1 MAFEEIIGNY
11 KIKETL
17 NSIIEKNNILHGY
30 MFTGTEG
37 IGKKLFATEFSKVLL
52 CTAETNKPCNQCK
65 SCIEFSG
72 NSNPDFKIIEPDGN
86 SIKIEQIRL
95 MNSKIIEKPITS
107 ARKVYIINDSQKMT
121 VDAQNCLL
129 KTLEEPPEYATL
141 ILICNNEA
149 QMLNTIKSRCTK
161 INFKPLSISEIKE
174 HIEKQ
179 TNEKINDNIL
189 RLSEGSIGKALK
201 LKEKAEIYTALEKFI
216 NKLEQIRKTS
226 IFSEAELLYK
236 NTEDIQEILNY
247 MNIEFYE
254 KGKTNERY
262 LNCVQIVEQAKKR
275 LKANSNYNMT
285 IDNLLLQ
292 IWEEINEK
300 YSRS

>member
-1 MAFEEIIGNY
+1 MAFEQIIGNT
-11 KIKETL
+11 KIKDTL

-30 MFTGTEG
+30 MFIGIEG
-37 IGKKLFATEFSKVLL
+37 IGKMLFATQFAKMLL
-52 CTAETNKPCNQCK
+52 CTAEKNKPCNCCK
-65 SCIEFSG
+65 SCIEFAG
-72 NSNPDFKIIEPDGN
+72 NSNPDFKIIESDGN

-107 ARKVYIINDSQKMT
+107 ARKVYIINDAQKMT

-141 ILICNNEA
+141 ILICSNEA

-161 INFKPLSISEIKE
+161 INFKSLS
-174 HIEKQ
+174 
-179 TNEKINDNIL
+179 TNEINTYFENQIDNNII
-189 RLSEGSIGKALK
+189 RLAEGSIGKVQK
-201 LKEKAEIYTALEKFI
+201 LKEKTELYAQLESFL
-216 NKLEQIRKTS
+216 NKLETIRKTT
-226 IFSEAELLYK
+226 IFSEAEVLYK
-236 NTEDIQEILNY
+236 NTDDIQEILNY
-247 MNIEFYE
+247 MNLEFYE
-254 KGKTNERY
+254 KGKIQEKY
-262 LNCVQIVEQAKKR
+262 LNCIQIVEKAKKR

-300 YSRS
+300 YSRG

>member
-1 MAFEEIIGNY
+1 MAFEKIIGNS

-30 MFTGTEG
+30 MFIGIEG
-37 IGKKLFATEFSKVLL
+37 IGKKIFATKFAKVLL
-52 CTAETNKPCNQCK
+52 CNSETDKPCNKCK
-65 SCIEFSG
+65 SCIEFNGS
-72 NSNPDFKIIEPDGN
+72 NNPDFRIIEPDGN

-107 ARKVYIINDSQKMT
+107 KRKVYIINDSQKMT

-129 KTLEEPPEYATL
+129 KTLEEPPEYVTI

-149 QMLNTIKSRCTK
+149 QMLNTIRSRCTK
-161 INFKPLSISEIKE
+161 INFQPLIVSEIRE
-174 HIEKQ
+174 YIEKQ

-189 RLSEGSIGKALK
+189 RLSEGSIGKALN
-201 LKEKAEIYTALEKFI
+201 LKEKSELYTELEKFI
-216 NKLEQIRKTS
+216 NEIEQIRKTL
-226 IFSEAELLYK
+226 IFSKAELLYK

-247 MNIEFYE
+247 MNIDFFE
-254 KGKTNERY
+254 KGKIDERY
-262 LNCVQIVEQAKKR
+262 LNCIQIVEQAKKR
-275 LKANSNYNMT
+275 LKSNSNYNMT

-292 IWEEINEK
+292 IWEEINEE
-300 YSRS
+300 YSRG

>member
-1 MAFEEIIGNY
+1 MAFENIVGNS

-17 NSIIEKNNILHGY
+17 NSIIQKNNILHGY
-30 MFTGTEG
+30 MFIGTEG
-37 IGKKLFATEFSKVLL
+37 IGKKIFATEFSKMLL
-52 CTAETNKPCNQCK
+52 CIAEQNKPCNTCK
-65 SCIEFSG
+65 SCIEFNG
-72 NSNPDFKIIEPDGN
+72 NNNPDFKIIEPDGN

-129 KTLEEPPEYATL
+129 KTLEEPPEYATI

-149 QMLNTIKSRCTK
+149 QMLTTIKSRCTK
-161 INFKPLSISEIKE
+161 LNFKPLTEFEIKQYIQE
-174 HIEKQ
+174 HLKE
-179 TNEKINDNIL
+179 NVDNNIL
-189 RLSEGSIGKALK
+189 KLSEGSIGKAIN
-201 LKEKAEIYTALEKFI
+201 LKEKIELYSELEKFI
-216 NKLEQIRKTS
+216 NKIETIKNTT

-247 MNIEFYE
+247 MNIKFFE
-254 KGKTNERY
+254 KGSNNENY
-262 LNCVQIVEQAKKR
+262 LNCIQKVEQAKKR

-300 YSRS
+300 NSRS